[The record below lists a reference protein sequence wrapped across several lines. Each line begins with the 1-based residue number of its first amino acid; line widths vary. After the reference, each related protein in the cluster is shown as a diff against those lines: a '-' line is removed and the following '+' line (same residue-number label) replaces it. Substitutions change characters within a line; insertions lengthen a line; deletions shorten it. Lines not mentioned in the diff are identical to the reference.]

1 MNRLVSIILGFIFL
15 GFLASSCLFIVDQRQ
30 FALVF
35 ALGEIKKVVDKP
47 GLYLK
52 LPPPFQNIVYLEKR
66 ILTID
71 TPDADRFIT
80 KEKQN
85 VVVDTY
91 VKWRIE
97 DAKIFYTSVAGRVA
111 SANDRIN
118 RALRD
123 GLNNEIATRTVND
136 VIAGEREQ
144 LMENITIRV
153 AEDAKQIGVK
163 IVDVRLR
170 RVEFADEIRD
180 SVFRRMESERK
191 AIASERRSEGAA
203 EAEKIRA
210 NADRQRV
217 VLLAQAYKEAQDIKG
232 TGDAASAAAYAS
244 AFGQEPEFA
253 KFYRSLEAYRASFK
267 ESSDLIITDPE
278 SDFFRF
284 FQSTNGLNK

>member
-1 MNRLVSIILGFIFL
+1 MNKIITLAVFLLGTVWLI
-15 GFLASSCLFIVDQRQ
+15 SSCLFVVDQRQ

-35 ALGEIKKVVDKP
+35 ALGEIKKVVNEP
-47 GLYLK
+47 GLYFK
-52 LPPPFQNIVYLEKR
+52 LPQPLQNIIYLEKR
-66 ILTID
+66 TLTID

-91 VKWRIE
+91 VKWRID
-97 DAKIFYTSVAGRVA
+97 DAKLFYTSVAGRVA
-111 SANDRIN
+111 SANDRIS

-136 VIAGEREQ
+136 VISGEREEV
-144 LMENITIRV
+144 MESVTRRV
-153 AEDAKQIGVK
+153 AEDATQIGVR

-170 RVEFADEIRD
+170 KVEFADEIRD

-217 VLLAQAYKEAQDIKG
+217 GLLAQAYKQAQDIKG
-232 TGDAASAAAYAS
+232 IGDAKAASAYAN
-244 AFGQEPEFA
+244 AFGEDPEFA
-253 KFYRSLEAYRASFK
+253 EFYRSLKAYRESFK
-267 ESSDLIITDPE
+267 SGSDLIITDPN
-278 SDFFRF
+278 SDFFQF
-284 FQSTNGLNK
+284 FKSNKGGN

>member
-1 MNRLVSIILGFIFL
+1 MNKIITFAIFL
-15 GFLASSCLFIVDQRQ
+15 LGTVWLISSCLFIVDQRQ

-35 ALGEIKKVVDKP
+35 ALGEIKKVVTEP
-47 GLYLK
+47 GLYFK
-52 LPPPFQNIVYLEKR
+52 LPQPLQNIIYLEKR
-66 ILTID
+66 TLTID

-91 VKWRIE
+91 VKWRID
-97 DAKIFYTSVAGRVA
+97 DAKLFYTSVGGRVA
-111 SANDRIN
+111 SANDRIS

-136 VIAGEREQ
+136 VISGEREEV
-144 LMENITIRV
+144 MESVTRRV
-153 AEDAKQIGVK
+153 AEDATQIGVR

-170 RVEFADEIRD
+170 KVEFADEIRD

-217 VLLAQAYKEAQDIKG
+217 GLLAQAYKEAQDIKG
-232 TGDAASAAAYAS
+232 VGDAKAASAYAD
-244 AFGQEPEFA
+244 AFGEDPEFA
-253 KFYRSLEAYRASFK
+253 EFYRSLKAYRESFK
-267 ESSDLIITDPE
+267 SGSDLIITDPN
-278 SDFFRF
+278 SDFFQF
-284 FQSTNGLNK
+284 FKSNKGGN

>member
-1 MNRLVSIILGFIFL
+1 MNKIITFAVFLLGTVWLV
-15 GFLASSCLFIVDQRQ
+15 SSCLFIVDQRQ

-35 ALGEIKKVVDKP
+35 ALGEIKKVVNEP
-47 GLYLK
+47 GLYFK
-52 LPPPFQNIVYLEKR
+52 LPQPLQNIIYLEKR
-66 ILTID
+66 TLTID

-91 VKWRIE
+91 VKWRID
-97 DAKIFYTSVAGRVA
+97 DAKLFYTSVAGRVA
-111 SANDRIN
+111 SANDRIS

-136 VIAGEREQ
+136 VISGEREEV
-144 LMENITIRV
+144 MESVTRRV
-153 AEDAKQIGVK
+153 AEDATQIGVR

-170 RVEFADEIRD
+170 KVEFADEIRD

-217 VLLAQAYKEAQDIKG
+217 GLLAQAYKQAQDIKG
-232 TGDAASAAAYAS
+232 IGDAKAASAYAN
-244 AFGQEPEFA
+244 AFGEDPEFA
-253 KFYRSLEAYRASFK
+253 EFYRSLKAYRESFK
-267 ESSDLIITDPE
+267 SGSDLIITDPN
-278 SDFFRF
+278 SDFFQF
-284 FQSTNGLNK
+284 FKSNKGGN

>member
-1 MNRLVSIILGFIFL
+1 MNKIITFAVFLLGTL
-15 GFLASSCLFIVDQRQ
+15 WLLSSCLFVVDQRQ

-35 ALGEIKKVVDKP
+35 ALGEIKKVINEP
-47 GLYLK
+47 GLYFK
-52 LPPPFQNIVYLEKR
+52 LPQPLQNIIYLEKR
-66 ILTID
+66 TLTID
-71 TPDADRFIT
+71 TPDAELFIT

-91 VKWRIE
+91 VKWRID
-97 DAKIFYTSVAGRVA
+97 DAKLFYTSVAGRVA
-111 SANDRIN
+111 SANDRIS

-136 VIAGEREQ
+136 VISGEREEV
-144 LMENITIRV
+144 MESVTRRV
-153 AEDAKQIGVK
+153 AEDATQIGVR

-170 RVEFADEIRD
+170 KVEFADEIRD

-217 VLLAQAYKEAQDIKG
+217 GLLAQAYKQAQDIKG
-232 TGDAASAAAYAS
+232 IGDAKAASAYAD
-244 AFGQEPEFA
+244 AFGEDPEFA
-253 KFYRSLEAYRASFK
+253 EFYRSLKAYRESFK
-267 ESSDLIITDPE
+267 SGSDLIITDPN
-278 SDFFRF
+278 SDFFQF
-284 FQSTNGLNK
+284 FKSNKGGN

>member
-1 MNRLVSIILGFIFL
+1 MNKIITLAVFLLGTVWLI
-15 GFLASSCLFIVDQRQ
+15 SSCLFIVDQRQ

-35 ALGEIKKVVDKP
+35 ALGEIKKVVKEP
-47 GLYLK
+47 GLYFK
-52 LPPPFQNIVYLEKR
+52 LPQPLQNIIYLEKR
-66 ILTID
+66 TLTID

-91 VKWRIE
+91 VKWRIA
-97 DAKIFYTSVAGRVA
+97 DPKLFYTSVAGRVA
-111 SANDRIN
+111 SANDRIS

-136 VIAGEREQ
+136 VISGEREEV
-144 LMENITIRV
+144 MESVTRRV
-153 AEDAKQIGVK
+153 AEDATQIGVR

-170 RVEFADEIRD
+170 KVEFADEIRD

-217 VLLAQAYKEAQDIKG
+217 GLLAQAYKEAQDIKG
-232 TGDAASAAAYAS
+232 IGDARAASAYAD
-244 AFGQEPEFA
+244 AFGEDPEFA
-253 KFYRSLEAYRASFK
+253 EFYRSLKAYRESFK
-267 ESSDLIITDPE
+267 GGSDLIITDPN
-278 SDFFRF
+278 SDFFQF
-284 FQSTNGLNK
+284 FKSNKGGN

>member
-1 MNRLVSIILGFIFL
+1 MNKIITLAVFL
-15 GFLASSCLFIVDQRQ
+15 IGTIWLISSCLFIVDQRQ

-35 ALGEIKKVVDKP
+35 ALGEIKKVINEP
-47 GLYLK
+47 GLYFK
-52 LPPPFQNIVYLEKR
+52 LPQPLQNIIYLEKR
-66 ILTID
+66 TLTID

-91 VKWRIE
+91 VKWRID
-97 DAKIFYTSVAGRVA
+97 DAKLFYTSVAGRVA
-111 SANDRIN
+111 SANDRIS

-136 VIAGEREQ
+136 VISGEREEV
-144 LMENITIRV
+144 MESVTRRV
-153 AEDAKQIGVK
+153 AEDATQIGVR

-170 RVEFADEIRD
+170 KVEFADEIRD

-217 VLLAQAYKEAQDIKG
+217 GLLAQAYKQAQDIKG
-232 TGDAASAAAYAS
+232 IGDAKAASAYAN
-244 AFGQEPEFA
+244 AFGEDPEFA
-253 KFYRSLEAYRASFK
+253 EFYRSLKAYRESFK
-267 ESSDLIITDPE
+267 SGSDLIITDPN
-278 SDFFRF
+278 SDFFQF
-284 FQSTNGLNK
+284 FKSNKGGN

>member
-1 MNRLVSIILGFIFL
+1 MNKIITLVVFLLGTVWLI
-15 GFLASSCLFIVDQRQ
+15 SSCLFIVDQRQ

-35 ALGEIKKVVDKP
+35 ALGEIKKVVNEP
-47 GLYLK
+47 GLYFK
-52 LPPPFQNIVYLEKR
+52 LPQPLQNIIYLEKR
-66 ILTID
+66 TLTID

-91 VKWRIE
+91 VKWRID
-97 DAKIFYTSVAGRVA
+97 DAKLFYTSVAGRVA
-111 SANDRIN
+111 SANDRIS

-136 VIAGEREQ
+136 VISGEREEV
-144 LMENITIRV
+144 MESVTRRV
-153 AEDAKQIGVK
+153 AEDATQIGVR

-170 RVEFADEIRD
+170 KVEFADEIRD

-217 VLLAQAYKEAQDIKG
+217 GLLAQAYKQAQDIKG
-232 TGDAASAAAYAS
+232 IGDAKAASAYAD
-244 AFGQEPEFA
+244 AFGEDPEFA
-253 KFYRSLEAYRASFK
+253 EFYRSLKAYRESFK
-267 ESSDLIITDPE
+267 GGSDLIITDPN
-278 SDFFRF
+278 SDFFQF
-284 FQSTNGLNK
+284 FKSNKGGN

>member
-1 MNRLVSIILGFIFL
+1 MNKIITFAVFLLGTVWLI
-15 GFLASSCLFIVDQRQ
+15 SSCLFIVDQRQ

-35 ALGEIKKVVDKP
+35 ALGEIKKVVNEP
-47 GLYLK
+47 GLYFK
-52 LPPPFQNIVYLEKR
+52 LPQPLQNIIYLEKR
-66 ILTID
+66 TLTID

-91 VKWRIE
+91 VKWRID
-97 DAKIFYTSVAGRVA
+97 DAKLFYTSVAGRVA
-111 SANDRIN
+111 SANDRIS

-136 VIAGEREQ
+136 VISGEREEV
-144 LMENITIRV
+144 MESVTRRV
-153 AEDAKQIGVK
+153 AEDATQIGVR

-170 RVEFADEIRD
+170 KVEFADEIRD

-217 VLLAQAYKEAQDIKG
+217 GLLAQAYKQAQDIKG
-232 TGDAASAAAYAS
+232 IGDAKAASAYAN
-244 AFGQEPEFA
+244 AFGEDPEFA
-253 KFYRSLEAYRASFK
+253 EFYRSLKAYRESFK
-267 ESSDLIITDPE
+267 SGSDLIITDPN
-278 SDFFRF
+278 SDFFQF
-284 FQSTNGLNK
+284 FKSNKGGS

>member
-1 MNRLVSIILGFIFL
+1 MNKIITFAVFLLGAIWL
-15 GFLASSCLFIVDQRQ
+15 ISSCLFVVDQRQ

-35 ALGEIKKVVDKP
+35 ALGEIKKVVNEP
-47 GLYLK
+47 GLYFK
-52 LPPPFQNIVYLEKR
+52 LPQPLQNIIYLEKR
-66 ILTID
+66 TLTID

-91 VKWRIE
+91 VKWRID
-97 DAKIFYTSVAGRVA
+97 DAKLFYTSVAGRVA
-111 SANDRIN
+111 SANDRIS

-136 VIAGEREQ
+136 VISGEREEV
-144 LMENITIRV
+144 MESVTRRV
-153 AEDAKQIGVK
+153 AEDATQIGVR

-170 RVEFADEIRD
+170 KVEFADEIRD

-217 VLLAQAYKEAQDIKG
+217 GLLAQAYKQAQDIKG
-232 TGDAASAAAYAS
+232 IGDAKAASAYAD
-244 AFGQEPEFA
+244 AFGEDPEFA
-253 KFYRSLEAYRASFK
+253 EFYRSLKAYRESFK
-267 ESSDLIITDPE
+267 SGSDLIITDPN
-278 SDFFRF
+278 SDFFQF
-284 FQSTNGLNK
+284 FKSNKGGN

>member
-1 MNRLVSIILGFIFL
+1 MNKIITIGVFLLGAIWL
-15 GFLASSCLFIVDQRQ
+15 ISSCLFVVDQRQ

-35 ALGEIKKVVDKP
+35 ALGEIKKVINEP
-47 GLYLK
+47 GLYFK
-52 LPPPFQNIVYLEKR
+52 LPQPLQNIIYLEKR
-66 ILTID
+66 TLTID

-91 VKWRIE
+91 VKWRID
-97 DAKIFYTSVAGRVA
+97 DAKLFYTSVAGRVA
-111 SANDRIN
+111 SANDRIS

-136 VIAGEREQ
+136 VISGEREEV
-144 LMENITIRV
+144 MESVTRRV
-153 AEDAKQIGVK
+153 AEDATQIGVR

-170 RVEFADEIRD
+170 KVEFADEIRD

-217 VLLAQAYKEAQDIKG
+217 GLLAQAYKQAQDIKG
-232 TGDAASAAAYAS
+232 IGDAKAASAYAD
-244 AFGQEPEFA
+244 AFGEDPEFA
-253 KFYRSLEAYRASFK
+253 EFYRSLKAYRESFK
-267 ESSDLIITDPE
+267 SGSDLIITDPN
-278 SDFFRF
+278 SDFFQF
-284 FQSTNGLNK
+284 FKSNKGGS

>member
-1 MNRLVSIILGFIFL
+1 MNKIITFAVFLLGAIWL
-15 GFLASSCLFIVDQRQ
+15 ISSCLFIVDQRQ

-35 ALGEIKKVVDKP
+35 ALGEIKKVINEP
-47 GLYLK
+47 GLYFK
-52 LPPPFQNIVYLEKR
+52 LPQPLQNIIYLEKR
-66 ILTID
+66 TLTID

-91 VKWRIE
+91 VKWRID
-97 DAKIFYTSVAGRVA
+97 DAKLFYTSVAGRVA
-111 SANDRIN
+111 SANDRIS

-136 VIAGEREQ
+136 VISGEREEV
-144 LMENITIRV
+144 MESVTRRV
-153 AEDAKQIGVK
+153 AEDATQIGVR

-170 RVEFADEIRD
+170 KVEFADEIRD

-217 VLLAQAYKEAQDIKG
+217 GLLAQAYKQAQDIKG
-232 TGDAASAAAYAS
+232 IGDAKAASAYAD
-244 AFGQEPEFA
+244 AFGEDPEFA
-253 KFYRSLEAYRASFK
+253 EFYRSLKAYRESFK
-267 ESSDLIITDPE
+267 SGSDLIITDPN
-278 SDFFRF
+278 SDFFQF
-284 FQSTNGLNK
+284 FKSNKGGN

>member
-1 MNRLVSIILGFIFL
+1 MNKIITFGIFL
-15 GFLASSCLFIVDQRQ
+15 LGAIWLISSCLFVVDQRQ

-35 ALGEIKKVVDKP
+35 ALGEIKKVINEP
-47 GLYLK
+47 GLYFK
-52 LPPPFQNIVYLEKR
+52 LPQPLQNIIYLEKR
-66 ILTID
+66 TLTID

-91 VKWRIE
+91 VKWRID
-97 DAKIFYTSVAGRVA
+97 DAKLFYTSVAGRVA
-111 SANDRIN
+111 SANDRIS

-136 VIAGEREQ
+136 VISGEREEV
-144 LMENITIRV
+144 MESVTRRV
-153 AEDAKQIGVK
+153 AEDATQIGVR

-170 RVEFADEIRD
+170 KVEFADEIRD

-217 VLLAQAYKEAQDIKG
+217 GLLAQAYKQAQDIKG
-232 TGDAASAAAYAS
+232 IGDAKAASAYAD
-244 AFGQEPEFA
+244 AFGEDPEFA
-253 KFYRSLEAYRASFK
+253 EFYRSLKAYRESFK
-267 ESSDLIITDPE
+267 SGSDLIITDPN
-278 SDFFRF
+278 SDFFQF
-284 FQSTNGLNK
+284 FKSNKGGN

>member
-1 MNRLVSIILGFIFL
+1 MNKIITLAVILLGTLWLI
-15 GFLASSCLFIVDQRQ
+15 SSCLFIVDQRQ

-35 ALGEIKKVVDKP
+35 ALGEIKKVVNEP
-47 GLYLK
+47 GLYFK
-52 LPPPFQNIVYLEKR
+52 LPQPLQNIIYLEKR
-66 ILTID
+66 TLTID

-91 VKWRIE
+91 VKWRI
-97 DAKIFYTSVAGRVA
+97 DDPKLFYTSVAGRVA
-111 SANDRIN
+111 SANDRIS

-136 VIAGEREQ
+136 VISGEREEV
-144 LMENITIRV
+144 MESVTRRV
-153 AEDAKQIGVK
+153 AEDATQIGVR

-170 RVEFADEIRD
+170 KVEFADEIRD

-217 VLLAQAYKEAQDIKG
+217 GLLAQAYKEAQDIKG
-232 TGDAASAAAYAS
+232 IGDARAASAYAD
-244 AFGQEPEFA
+244 AFGEDPEFA
-253 KFYRSLEAYRASFK
+253 EFYRSLKAYRESFK
-267 ESSDLIITDPE
+267 GGSDLIITDPN
-278 SDFFRF
+278 SDFFQF
-284 FQSTNGLNK
+284 FKSNKGGN

>member
-1 MNRLVSIILGFIFL
+1 MNKIITFAVFLLGTVWLI
-15 GFLASSCLFIVDQRQ
+15 SSCLFIVDQRQ

-35 ALGEIKKVVDKP
+35 ALGEIKKVVNEP
-47 GLYLK
+47 GLYFK
-52 LPPPFQNIVYLEKR
+52 LPQPLQNIIYLEKR
-66 ILTID
+66 TLTID

-91 VKWRIE
+91 VKWRID
-97 DAKIFYTSVAGRVA
+97 DAKLFYTSVAGRVA
-111 SANDRIN
+111 SANDRIS

-136 VIAGEREQ
+136 VISGEREEV
-144 LMENITIRV
+144 MESVTRRV
-153 AEDAKQIGVK
+153 AEDATQIGVR

-170 RVEFADEIRD
+170 KVEFADEIRD

-217 VLLAQAYKEAQDIKG
+217 GLLAQAYKQAQDIKG
-232 TGDAASAAAYAS
+232 IGDAKAASAYAD
-244 AFGQEPEFA
+244 AFGEDPEFA
-253 KFYRSLEAYRASFK
+253 EFYRSLKAYRESFR
-267 ESSDLIITDPE
+267 SGSDLIMTDPN
-278 SDFFRF
+278 SDFFQF
-284 FQSTNGLNK
+284 FKSNKGGN

>member
-1 MNRLVSIILGFIFL
+1 MNRVITFAIFILGAL
-15 GFLASSCLFIVDQRQ
+15 WLVSSCLFVVDQRQ

-35 ALGEIKKVVDKP
+35 ALGEIKKVINEP
-47 GLYLK
+47 GLYFK
-52 LPPPFQNIVYLEKR
+52 LPQPLQNIIYLEKR
-66 ILTID
+66 TLTID

-91 VKWRIE
+91 VKWRIQ
-97 DAKIFYTSVAGRVA
+97 DAKLFYTSVAGRVA
-111 SANDRIN
+111 SANDRIS

-136 VIAGEREQ
+136 VISGEREEV
-144 LMENITIRV
+144 MESVTRRV
-153 AEDAKQIGVK
+153 AEDATQIGVQ

-170 RVEFADEIRD
+170 KVEFADEIRD

-217 VLLAQAYKEAQDIKG
+217 GLLAQAYKQAQDIKG
-232 TGDAASAAAYAS
+232 VGDAEAASAYAD
-244 AFGQEPEFA
+244 AFGQDPDFA
-253 KFYRSLEAYRASFK
+253 EFYRSLQAYRESFQNG
-267 ESSDLIITDPE
+267 SDLIITDPN
-278 SDFFRF
+278 SDFFQF
-284 FQSTNGLNK
+284 FKSNKGGN

>member
-1 MNRLVSIILGFIFL
+1 MNRLVSIIFGFVL
-15 GFLASSCLFIVDQRQ
+15 VGFLASSCLFIVDQRQ

-35 ALGEIKKVVDKP
+35 ALGEIKRVIKEP
-47 GLYLK
+47 GLYFK

-91 VKWRIE
+91 VKWKIE
-97 DAKIFYTSVAGRVA
+97 DPKIFYTSVAGRVA

-136 VIAGEREQ
+136 VISGEREEV
-144 LMENITIRV
+144 MGNITIRV

-191 AIASERRSEGAA
+191 AIAAERRSEGEE

-210 NADRQRV
+210 NADRKRV
-217 VLLAQAYKEAQDIKG
+217 GLLAQAYKKAQDIKG
-232 TGDAASAAAYAS
+232 TGDAASAAAYAD
-244 AFGQEPEFA
+244 AFGQDPEFA
-253 KFYRSLEAYRASFK
+253 RFYRSLEAYRESFK
-267 ESSDLIITDPE
+267 DSTDLIVTDPG
-278 SDFFRF
+278 SDFFSF
-284 FQSTNGLNK
+284 FQSNKGDK

>member
-1 MNRLVSIILGFIFL
+1 MNKVITFAIFIIGALWLV
-15 GFLASSCLFIVDQRQ
+15 SSCLFVVDQRQ

-35 ALGEIKKVVDKP
+35 ALGEIKKVINEP
-47 GLYLK
+47 GLYFK
-52 LPPPFQNIVYLEKR
+52 LPQPLQNIIYLEKR
-66 ILTID
+66 TLTID

-91 VKWRIE
+91 VKWRIQ
-97 DAKIFYTSVAGRVA
+97 DAKLFYTSVAGRVA
-111 SANDRIN
+111 SANDRIS

-136 VIAGEREQ
+136 VISGEREEV
-144 LMENITIRV
+144 MESVTRRV
-153 AEDAKQIGVK
+153 AEDATQIGVQ

-170 RVEFADEIRD
+170 KVEFADEIRD

-217 VLLAQAYKEAQDIKG
+217 GLLAQAYKQAQDIKG
-232 TGDAASAAAYAS
+232 VGDAEAASAYAD
-244 AFGQEPEFA
+244 AFGQDPDFA
-253 KFYRSLEAYRASFK
+253 EFYRSLQAYRESFQNG
-267 ESSDLIITDPE
+267 SDLIITDPN
-278 SDFFRF
+278 SDFFQF
-284 FQSTNGLNK
+284 FKSNKGGN

>member
-1 MNRLVSIILGFIFL
+1 MNKIITIAIFL
-15 GFLASSCLFIVDQRQ
+15 LGTVWLISSCLFIVDQRQ

-35 ALGEIKKVVDKP
+35 ALGEIKKVVTEP
-47 GLYLK
+47 GLYFK
-52 LPPPFQNIVYLEKR
+52 LPQPLQNIIYLEKR
-66 ILTID
+66 TLTID

-91 VKWRIE
+91 VKWRID
-97 DAKIFYTSVAGRVA
+97 DAKLFYTSVGGRVA
-111 SANDRIN
+111 SANDRIS

-136 VIAGEREQ
+136 VISGEREEV
-144 LMENITIRV
+144 MESVTRRV
-153 AEDAKQIGVK
+153 AEDATQIGVR

-170 RVEFADEIRD
+170 KVEFADEIRD

-217 VLLAQAYKEAQDIKG
+217 GLLAQAYKQAQDIKG
-232 TGDAASAAAYAS
+232 IGDAKAASAYAD
-244 AFGQEPEFA
+244 AFGEDPEFA
-253 KFYRSLEAYRASFK
+253 EFYRSLKAYRESFK
-267 ESSDLIITDPE
+267 SGSDLIITDPN
-278 SDFFRF
+278 SDFFQF
-284 FQSTNGLNK
+284 FKSNKGGN

>member
-1 MNRLVSIILGFIFL
+1 MNKIITLAVFLLGTVWLI
-15 GFLASSCLFIVDQRQ
+15 SSCLFIVDQRQ

-35 ALGEIKKVVDKP
+35 ALGEIKKVVNEP
-47 GLYLK
+47 GLYFK
-52 LPPPFQNIVYLEKR
+52 LPQPLQNIIYLEKR
-66 ILTID
+66 TLTID

-91 VKWRIE
+91 VKWRID
-97 DAKIFYTSVAGRVA
+97 DAKLFYTSVAGRVA
-111 SANDRIN
+111 SANDRIS

-136 VIAGEREQ
+136 VISGEREEV
-144 LMENITIRV
+144 MESVTRRV
-153 AEDAKQIGVK
+153 AEDATQIGVR

-170 RVEFADEIRD
+170 KVEFADEIRD

-217 VLLAQAYKEAQDIKG
+217 GLLAQAYKQAQDIKG
-232 TGDAASAAAYAS
+232 IGDAKAASAYAN
-244 AFGQEPEFA
+244 AFGEDPEFA
-253 KFYRSLEAYRASFK
+253 EFYRSLKAYRESFK
-267 ESSDLIITDPE
+267 SGSDLIITDPN
-278 SDFFRF
+278 SDFFQF
-284 FQSTNGLNK
+284 FKSNKGGN

>member
-1 MNRLVSIILGFIFL
+1 MNKIITLAIFL
-15 GFLASSCLFIVDQRQ
+15 LGAVWLISSCLFIVDQRQ

-35 ALGEIKKVVDKP
+35 ALGEIKKVVNEP
-47 GLYLK
+47 GLYFK
-52 LPPPFQNIVYLEKR
+52 LPQPLQNIIYLEKR
-66 ILTID
+66 TLTID

-91 VKWRIE
+91 VKWRI
-97 DAKIFYTSVAGRVA
+97 DDPKLFYTSVAGRVA
-111 SANDRIN
+111 SANDRIS

-136 VIAGEREQ
+136 VISGEREEV
-144 LMENITIRV
+144 MESVTRRV
-153 AEDAKQIGVK
+153 AEDATQIGVR

-170 RVEFADEIRD
+170 KVEFADEIRD

-217 VLLAQAYKEAQDIKG
+217 GLLAQAYKEAQDIKG
-232 TGDAASAAAYAS
+232 IGDARAASAYAD
-244 AFGQEPEFA
+244 AFGEDPEFA
-253 KFYRSLEAYRASFK
+253 EFYRSLKAYRESFK
-267 ESSDLIITDPE
+267 GGSDLIITDPN
-278 SDFFRF
+278 SDFFQF
-284 FQSTNGLNK
+284 FKSNRGGN

>member
-1 MNRLVSIILGFIFL
+1 MNKIITFAIFL
-15 GFLASSCLFIVDQRQ
+15 LGTVWLISSCLFIVDQRQ

-35 ALGEIKKVVDKP
+35 ALGEIKKVVNEP
-47 GLYLK
+47 GLYFK
-52 LPPPFQNIVYLEKR
+52 LPQPLQNIIYLEKR
-66 ILTID
+66 TLTID

-91 VKWRIE
+91 VKWRID
-97 DAKIFYTSVAGRVA
+97 DAKLFYTSVAGRVA
-111 SANDRIN
+111 SANDRIS

-136 VIAGEREQ
+136 VISGEREEV
-144 LMENITIRV
+144 MESVTRRV
-153 AEDAKQIGVK
+153 AEDATQIGVR

-170 RVEFADEIRD
+170 KVEFADEIRD

-217 VLLAQAYKEAQDIKG
+217 GLLAQAYKQAQDIKG
-232 TGDAASAAAYAS
+232 IGDAKAASAYAD
-244 AFGQEPEFA
+244 AFGEDPEFA
-253 KFYRSLEAYRASFK
+253 EFYRSLKAYRESFK
-267 ESSDLIITDPE
+267 SGSDLIITDPN
-278 SDFFRF
+278 SDFFQF
-284 FQSTNGLNK
+284 FKSNKGGN

>member
-1 MNRLVSIILGFIFL
+1 MNKVITFAIFILGAL
-15 GFLASSCLFIVDQRQ
+15 WLVSSCLFVVDQRQ

-35 ALGEIKKVVDKP
+35 ALGEIKKVINEP
-47 GLYLK
+47 GLYFK
-52 LPPPFQNIVYLEKR
+52 LPQPLQNIIYLEKR
-66 ILTID
+66 TLTID

-91 VKWRIE
+91 VKWRIQN
-97 DAKIFYTSVAGRVA
+97 AKLFYTSVAGRVA
-111 SANDRIN
+111 SANDRIS

-136 VIAGEREQ
+136 VISGEREEV
-144 LMENITIRV
+144 MESVTRRV
-153 AEDAKQIGVK
+153 AEDATQIGVQ

-170 RVEFADEIRD
+170 KVEFADEIRD

-217 VLLAQAYKEAQDIKG
+217 GLLAQAYKQAQDIKG
-232 TGDAASAAAYAS
+232 VGDAEAASAYAD
-244 AFGQEPEFA
+244 AFGQDPDFA
-253 KFYRSLEAYRASFK
+253 EFYRSLQAYRESFQNG
-267 ESSDLIITDPE
+267 SDLIITDPN
-278 SDFFRF
+278 SDFFQF
-284 FQSTNGLNK
+284 FKSNKGGN

>member
-1 MNRLVSIILGFIFL
+1 MNKIITLAAFLLGTVWLI
-15 GFLASSCLFIVDQRQ
+15 SSCLFIVDQRQ

-35 ALGEIKKVVDKP
+35 ALGEIKKVVNEP
-47 GLYLK
+47 GLYFK
-52 LPPPFQNIVYLEKR
+52 LPQPLQNIIYLEKR
-66 ILTID
+66 TLTID

-91 VKWRIE
+91 VKWRI
-97 DAKIFYTSVAGRVA
+97 DDPKLFYTSVAGRVA
-111 SANDRIN
+111 SANDRIS

-136 VIAGEREQ
+136 VISGEREEV
-144 LMENITIRV
+144 MESVTRRV
-153 AEDAKQIGVK
+153 AEDATQIGVR

-170 RVEFADEIRD
+170 KVEFADEIRD

-217 VLLAQAYKEAQDIKG
+217 GLLAQAYKEAQDIKG
-232 TGDAASAAAYAS
+232 IGDARAASAYAD
-244 AFGQEPEFA
+244 AFGEDPEFA
-253 KFYRSLEAYRASFK
+253 EFYRSLKAYRESFK
-267 ESSDLIITDPE
+267 GGSDLIITDPN
-278 SDFFRF
+278 SDFFQF
-284 FQSTNGLNK
+284 FKSNKGGN

>member
-1 MNRLVSIILGFIFL
+1 MNKIITLAVFLLGTVWLI
-15 GFLASSCLFIVDQRQ
+15 SSCLFIVDQRQ

-35 ALGEIKKVVDKP
+35 ALGEIRKVVQEP
-47 GLYLK
+47 GLYFK
-52 LPPPFQNIVYLEKR
+52 LPQPLQNIIYLEKR
-66 ILTID
+66 TLTID

-91 VKWRIE
+91 VKWRI
-97 DAKIFYTSVAGRVA
+97 DDPKLFYTSVAGRVA
-111 SANDRIN
+111 SANDRIS

-136 VIAGEREQ
+136 VISGEREEV
-144 LMENITIRV
+144 MESVTRRV
-153 AEDAKQIGVK
+153 AEDATQIGVR

-170 RVEFADEIRD
+170 KVEFADEIRD

-217 VLLAQAYKEAQDIKG
+217 GLLAQAYKEAQDIKG
-232 TGDAASAAAYAS
+232 IGDARAASAYAD
-244 AFGQEPEFA
+244 AFGEDPEFA
-253 KFYRSLEAYRASFK
+253 EFYRSLKAYRESFK
-267 ESSDLIITDPE
+267 GGSDLIITDPN
-278 SDFFRF
+278 SDFFQF
-284 FQSTNGLNK
+284 FKSNKGGN

>member
-1 MNRLVSIILGFIFL
+1 MNKIITFAVFL
-15 GFLASSCLFIVDQRQ
+15 IGTVWLISSCLFVVDQRQ

-35 ALGEIKKVVDKP
+35 ALGEIKKVINEP
-47 GLYLK
+47 GLYFK
-52 LPPPFQNIVYLEKR
+52 LPQPLQNIIYLEKR
-66 ILTID
+66 TLTID

-91 VKWRIE
+91 VKWRID
-97 DAKIFYTSVAGRVA
+97 DAKLFYTSVAGRVA
-111 SANDRIN
+111 SANDRIS

-136 VIAGEREQ
+136 VISGEREEV
-144 LMENITIRV
+144 MESVTRRV
-153 AEDAKQIGVK
+153 AEDATQIGVR

-170 RVEFADEIRD
+170 KVEFADEIRD

-217 VLLAQAYKEAQDIKG
+217 GLLAQAYKQAQDIKG
-232 TGDAASAAAYAS
+232 IGDAKAASAYAN
-244 AFGQEPEFA
+244 AFGEDPEFA
-253 KFYRSLEAYRASFK
+253 EFYRSLKAYRESFRGG
-267 ESSDLIITDPE
+267 SDLIITDPN
-278 SDFFRF
+278 SDFFQF
-284 FQSTNGLNK
+284 FKSNKGGN

>member
-1 MNRLVSIILGFIFL
+1 MNKIITFAIFL
-15 GFLASSCLFIVDQRQ
+15 LGTVWLISSCLFIVDQRQ

-35 ALGEIKKVVDKP
+35 ALGEIKKVVTEP
-47 GLYLK
+47 GLYFK
-52 LPPPFQNIVYLEKR
+52 LPQPLQNIIYLEKR
-66 ILTID
+66 TLTID

-91 VKWRIE
+91 VKWRID
-97 DAKIFYTSVAGRVA
+97 DAKLFYTSVGGRVA
-111 SANDRIN
+111 SANDRIS

-136 VIAGEREQ
+136 VISGEREEV
-144 LMENITIRV
+144 MESVTRRV
-153 AEDAKQIGVK
+153 AEDATQIGVR

-170 RVEFADEIRD
+170 KVEFADEIRD

-217 VLLAQAYKEAQDIKG
+217 GLLAQAYKQAQDIKG
-232 TGDAASAAAYAS
+232 IGDAKAASAYAD
-244 AFGQEPEFA
+244 AFGEDPEFA
-253 KFYRSLEAYRASFK
+253 EFYRSLKAYRESFK
-267 ESSDLIITDPE
+267 SGSDLIITDPN
-278 SDFFRF
+278 SDFFQF
-284 FQSTNGLNK
+284 FKSNKGGN

>member
-1 MNRLVSIILGFIFL
+1 MNKVITFAIFILGAL
-15 GFLASSCLFIVDQRQ
+15 WLVSSCLFVVDQRQ

-35 ALGEIKKVVDKP
+35 ALGEIKKVINEP
-47 GLYLK
+47 GLYFK
-52 LPPPFQNIVYLEKR
+52 LPQPLQNIIYLEKR
-66 ILTID
+66 TLTID

-91 VKWRIE
+91 VKWRIQ
-97 DAKIFYTSVAGRVA
+97 DAKLFYTSVAGRVA
-111 SANDRIN
+111 SANDRIS

-136 VIAGEREQ
+136 VISGEREEV
-144 LMENITIRV
+144 MESVTRRV
-153 AEDAKQIGVK
+153 AEDATQIGVQ

-170 RVEFADEIRD
+170 KVEFADEIRD

-217 VLLAQAYKEAQDIKG
+217 GLLAQAYKQAQDIKG
-232 TGDAASAAAYAS
+232 VGDAEAASAYAD
-244 AFGQEPEFA
+244 AFGQDPDFA
-253 KFYRSLEAYRASFK
+253 EFYRSLQAYRESFQNG
-267 ESSDLIITDPE
+267 SDLIITDPN
-278 SDFFRF
+278 SDFFQF
-284 FQSTNGLNK
+284 FKSNKGGN

>member
-1 MNRLVSIILGFIFL
+1 MNKIITFAVFLLGTIWL
-15 GFLASSCLFIVDQRQ
+15 ISSCLFIVDQRQ

-35 ALGEIKKVVDKP
+35 ALGEIKKVVNEP
-47 GLYLK
+47 GLYFK
-52 LPPPFQNIVYLEKR
+52 LPQPLQNIIYLEKR
-66 ILTID
+66 TLTID

-91 VKWRIE
+91 VKWRID
-97 DAKIFYTSVAGRVA
+97 DAKLFYTSVAGRVA
-111 SANDRIN
+111 SANDRIS

-136 VIAGEREQ
+136 VISGEREEV
-144 LMENITIRV
+144 MESVTRRV
-153 AEDAKQIGVK
+153 AEDATQIGVR

-170 RVEFADEIRD
+170 KVEFADEIRD

-217 VLLAQAYKEAQDIKG
+217 GLLAQAYKQAQDIKG
-232 TGDAASAAAYAS
+232 IGDAKAASAYAD
-244 AFGQEPEFA
+244 AFGEDPEFA
-253 KFYRSLEAYRASFK
+253 EFYRSLKAYRESFR
-267 ESSDLIITDPE
+267 SGSDLIITDPN
-278 SDFFRF
+278 SDFFQF
-284 FQSTNGLNK
+284 FKSNKGGN

>member
-1 MNRLVSIILGFIFL
+1 MNKIITLAVFLLGTVWLI
-15 GFLASSCLFIVDQRQ
+15 SSCLFIVDQRQ

-35 ALGEIKKVVDKP
+35 ALGEIKKVINEP
-47 GLYLK
+47 GLYFK
-52 LPPPFQNIVYLEKR
+52 LPQPLQNIIYLEKR
-66 ILTID
+66 TLTID

-91 VKWRIE
+91 VKWRID
-97 DAKIFYTSVAGRVA
+97 DAKLFYTSVAGRVA
-111 SANDRIN
+111 SANDRIS

-136 VIAGEREQ
+136 VISGEREEV
-144 LMENITIRV
+144 MESVTRRV
-153 AEDAKQIGVK
+153 AEDATQIGVR

-170 RVEFADEIRD
+170 KVEFADEIRD

-217 VLLAQAYKEAQDIKG
+217 GLLAQAYKQAQDIKG
-232 TGDAASAAAYAS
+232 IGDAKAASAYAD
-244 AFGQEPEFA
+244 AFGEDPEFA
-253 KFYRSLEAYRASFK
+253 EFYRSLKAYRESFK
-267 ESSDLIITDPE
+267 SGSDLIITDPN
-278 SDFFRF
+278 SDFFQF
-284 FQSTNGLNK
+284 FKSNKGGN

>member
-1 MNRLVSIILGFIFL
+1 MNKIITFAVFLLGTVWLI
-15 GFLASSCLFIVDQRQ
+15 SSCLFIVDQRQ

-35 ALGEIKKVVDKP
+35 ALGEIKKVINEP
-47 GLYLK
+47 GLYFK
-52 LPPPFQNIVYLEKR
+52 LPQPLQNIIYLEKR
-66 ILTID
+66 TLTID

-91 VKWRIE
+91 VKWRID
-97 DAKIFYTSVAGRVA
+97 DAKLFYTSVAGRVA
-111 SANDRIN
+111 SANDRIS

-136 VIAGEREQ
+136 VISGEREEV
-144 LMENITIRV
+144 MESVTRRV
-153 AEDAKQIGVK
+153 AEDATQIGVR

-170 RVEFADEIRD
+170 KVEFADEIRD

-217 VLLAQAYKEAQDIKG
+217 GLLAQAYKQAQDIKG
-232 TGDAASAAAYAS
+232 IGDAKAASAYAD
-244 AFGQEPEFA
+244 AFGEDPEFA
-253 KFYRSLEAYRASFK
+253 EFYRSLKAYRESFK
-267 ESSDLIITDPE
+267 SGSDLIITDPN
-278 SDFFRF
+278 SDFFQF
-284 FQSTNGLNK
+284 FKSNKGGN

>member
-1 MNRLVSIILGFIFL
+1 MNRYLSIIALLSVLGFF
-15 GFLASSCLFIVDQRQ
+15 ASSCLFIVDQRQ

-35 ALGEIKKVVDKP
+35 ALGEIKKVIDKP
-47 GLYLK
+47 GLYFK
-52 LPPPFQNIVYLEKR
+52 LPQPLQNIVYFEKR
-66 ILTID
+66 TLTID
-71 TPDADRFIT
+71 TPDTDRFIT
-80 KEKQN
+80 REKQN

-97 DAKIFYTSVAGRVA
+97 DARKFYTSVAGRIA
-111 SANDRIN
+111 SANDRIS

-136 VIAGEREQ
+136 VISGEREKV
-144 LMENITIRV
+144 MENVTRRV
-153 AEDAKQIGVK
+153 AEDASQIGVK

-217 VLLAQAYKEAQDIKG
+217 GILAQAYKEAQDIKG
-232 TGDAASAAAYAS
+232 SGDAQSAASYAE
-244 AFGQEPEFA
+244 AFGQDPEFA
-253 KFYRSLEAYRASFK
+253 EFYRSLKAYRESFK
-267 ESSDLIITDPE
+267 NSSDLIVTDPS
-278 SDFFRF
+278 SDFFNF
-284 FQSTNGLNK
+284 FQSNRGSR

>member
-1 MNRLVSIILGFIFL
+1 MNKIITFAVFLLGTIWL
-15 GFLASSCLFIVDQRQ
+15 ISSCLFIVDQRQ

-35 ALGEIKKVVDKP
+35 ALGEIKKVVNEP
-47 GLYLK
+47 GLYFK
-52 LPPPFQNIVYLEKR
+52 LPQPLQNIIYLEKR
-66 ILTID
+66 TLTID

-91 VKWRIE
+91 VKWRID
-97 DAKIFYTSVAGRVA
+97 DAKLFYTSVAGRVA
-111 SANDRIN
+111 SANDRIS

-136 VIAGEREQ
+136 VISGEREEV
-144 LMENITIRV
+144 MESVTRRV
-153 AEDAKQIGVK
+153 AEDATQIGVR

-170 RVEFADEIRD
+170 KVEFADEIRD

-217 VLLAQAYKEAQDIKG
+217 GLLAQAYKQAQDIKG
-232 TGDAASAAAYAS
+232 IGDAKAASAYAD
-244 AFGQEPEFA
+244 AFGEDPEFA
-253 KFYRSLEAYRASFK
+253 EFYRSLKAYRESFK
-267 ESSDLIITDPE
+267 SGSDLIITDPN
-278 SDFFRF
+278 SDFFQF
-284 FQSTNGLNK
+284 FKSNKGGN

>member
-1 MNRLVSIILGFIFL
+1 MNKVITFAIFILGAL
-15 GFLASSCLFIVDQRQ
+15 WLVSSCLFVVDQRQ

-35 ALGEIKKVVDKP
+35 ALGEIKKVINEP
-47 GLYLK
+47 GLYFK
-52 LPPPFQNIVYLEKR
+52 LPQPLQNIIYLEKR
-66 ILTID
+66 TLTID

-97 DAKIFYTSVAGRVA
+97 DAKLFYTSVAGRVA
-111 SANDRIN
+111 SANDRIS

-136 VIAGEREQ
+136 VISGEREEV
-144 LMENITIRV
+144 MESVTRRV
-153 AEDAKQIGVK
+153 AEDATQIGVQ

-170 RVEFADEIRD
+170 KVEFADEIRD

-217 VLLAQAYKEAQDIKG
+217 GLLAQAYKQAQDIKG
-232 TGDAASAAAYAS
+232 VGDAEAASAYAD
-244 AFGQEPEFA
+244 AFGQDPDFA
-253 KFYRSLEAYRASFK
+253 EFYRSLQAYRESFQNG
-267 ESSDLIITDPE
+267 SDLIITDPN
-278 SDFFRF
+278 SDFFQF
-284 FQSTNGLNK
+284 FKSNKGGN